1 MDEIKKLLAV
11 ITRLRA
17 PDGCPWD
24 REQTLKS
31 LKPQLLDEAYEVL
44 AAINNLD
51 RENLQEELG
60 DLLFGILMICRVAE
74 DEAGIP
80 FSEVAG
86 GITEKMIRRH
96 PHVFGEVEVKDSEEV
111 VKNWEEIKSREKNHA
126 RPRGFLGASL
136 AHLPALRR
144 AQKIQARA
152 RKVGFDWDDVAGV
165 VAKIREELVEVEAE
179 MKGGSRE
186 RLEAELGDL
195 LFSVVNLVRFYDLEA
210 EFALH
215 RMIDRWIARFGRM
228 EEKLKVK
235 GLSLKDASFEEM
247 DRLWDEAAGEEQG
260 IAGRSRE

>member
-1 MDEIKKLLAV
+1 MDEIKKLLEV
-11 ITRLRA
+11 ISRLRA

-24 REQTLKS
+24 REQTMKS
-31 LKPQLLDEAYEVL
+31 LRPQLLDEAHEVL

-60 DLLFGILMICRVAE
+60 DLLFGILMICRMAE

-80 FSEVAG
+80 FQEVAA

-111 VKNWEEIKSREKNHA
+111 VKNWEEIKGREKNHA

-144 AQKIQARA
+144 AQKIQSRA
-152 RKVGFDWDDVAGV
+152 RKAGFDWNDVAGV
-165 VAKIREELVEVEAE
+165 VAKLKEELEEVEAE
-179 MKGGSRE
+179 IKGGSRE

-195 LFSVVNLVRFYDLEA
+195 LFSVVNLVRFYDMEA

-215 RMIDRWIARFGRM
+215 KMIDRWIARFGRM
-228 EEKLKVK
+228 EEKLAEKRITVK
-235 GLSLKDASFEEM
+235 EASFEEM
-247 DRLWDEAAGEEQG
+247 DRLWDEASAEEKD
-260 IAGRSRE
+260 E